1 MLDLPSYHA
10 MAAMAV
16 TVTMFVFFARGRLS
30 VEIVSLVT
38 IAVIAVGL
46 YFFPLEGDKPTEG
59 LAIAFGGFG
68 HYALITICALMIM
81 GRGLVVTGA
90 LEPAARFLEGVFKLN
105 LQLGLLISL
114 LSAFF
119 LSMAVNDTPVL
130 VLLLPIFV
138 ALAAK
143 GAMPASKTLIPLNAA
158 VLIGGMATTIGTS
171 TNILVTSIAVD
182 LGMPQMSV
190 FHYTPIVLIA
200 ALVALPYLWLV
211 MPRLLGDNTVDAEHA
226 QRLFHTRL
234 RIGDTS
240 AFAGA
245 EFEAVRDKL
254 PNNIKVHNPPSGAL
268 QPQQRL
274 HISGTHEALED
285 ANRILKGELAP
296 SWVLDRIR
304 RTAAAERQDIVAVEM
319 TVTADSRLLTR
330 TLPTSGIADLYGVA
344 VLGIHR
350 PERLLGEKDKYSE
363 GGDLR
368 IAEGDVLLVMGISED
383 LQSFARSD
391 SLLMLEGARELP
403 RRSKAV
409 LAAAIMFGSVG
420 LASMGL
426 LPIAISALAGAIL
439 MFVTG
444 CVKFDRV
451 GRALSAKV
459 IVLVAAS
466 IAIGRIVLESG
477 AADWL
482 GQALSLGL
490 AFLPPALVLAAIM
503 AFVTLLTNFASN
515 ATAATVGTPIAFSI
529 ATQLGLP
536 AEPLIL
542 AVLFGCN
549 LCYATPIA
557 YQTNML
563 IMSEGS
569 YEFKDYI
576 RTGVPLVLLMV
587 TALSVLLVYWY
598 DLPPFGDAMTDSA
611 PVTAPTEG
619 PAPTQSPST
628 EPTPTTSAILTPI
641 PTAPTL
647 PPSPAPYGLVPTTT
661 P

>member
-1 MLDLPSYHA
+1 MLDIPSFHA
-10 MAAMAV
+10 IAAMIV
-16 TVTMFVFFARGRLS
+16 TVMMFIGFARGRLS
-30 VEIVSLVT
+30 VEIISLLT

-46 YFFPLEGDKPTEG
+46 YFFPLEGAKPTDG
-59 LAIAFGGFG
+59 LVLAFGGFG

-90 LEPAARFLEGVFKLN
+90 LEPAARLLEGVFKFN
-105 LQLGLLISL
+105 LQLGLLVSL
-114 LSAFF
+114 VIAML

-182 LGMPQMSV
+182 LGMPPISV
-190 FHYTPIVLIA
+190 FHFTPIVLIA
-200 ALVALPYLWLV
+200 AVVALPYLWLV
-211 MPRLLGDNTVDAEHA
+211 MPRLLGDNSKEDDDNVRMFE
-226 QRLFHTRL
+226 TRL
-234 RIGDTS
+234 RIGSQSSLIGEDIS
-240 AFAGA
+240 AIVA
-245 EFEAVRDKL
+245 KL
-254 PNNIKVHNPPSGAL
+254 PKGVELTDKAIGVIE
-268 QPQQRL
+268 PQQRIAL
-274 HISGTHEALED
+274 SGTHDALEE
-285 ANRILKGELAP
+285 ATRLLQGELAP

-304 RTAAAERQDIVAVEM
+304 RESSNRREDIKVVEM
-319 TVTADSRLLTR
+319 TVTSDSRLLTR
-330 TLPTSGIADLYGVA
+330 TLPSSGIADLYGVG

-350 PERLLGEKDKYSE
+350 PMRLLGEKSMFSD

-368 IAEGDVLLVMGISED
+368 IAEGDVLLVMGLDED
-383 LQSFARSD
+383 LQDFATAD

-403 RRSKAV
+403 RRSKA
-409 LAAAIMFGSVG
+409 LLSAAIMF
-420 LASMGL
+420 ASIFTASIGL
-426 LPIAISALAGAIL
+426 LPIAISALAGAIM

-466 IAIGRIVLESG
+466 IAIGRIIDESG
-477 AADWL
+477 AAAWL
-482 GQALSLGL
+482 GDAMSMGL
-490 AFLPPALVLAAIM
+490 QFLPPAAVLAAIM
-503 AFVTLLTNFASN
+503 LFVTVLTNFASN
-515 ATAATVGTPIAFSI
+515 ATAATVGTPIAFNI
-529 ATQLGLP
+529 ANQLGLP

-563 IMSEGS
+563 IMAEGN

-576 RTGVPLVLLMV
+576 RTGVPLVVLMV
-587 TALSVLLVYWY
+587 TTLSILLVLWY
-598 DLPPFGDAMTDSA
+598 GM
-611 PVTAPTEG
+611 
-619 PAPTQSPST
+619 
-628 EPTPTTSAILTPI
+628 
-641 PTAPTL
+641 
-647 PPSPAPYGLVPTTT
+647 
-661 P
+661 